1 LLPNSTSGAG
11 AARPGYGCPKSAPAA
26 GSAKLHKPANG
37 KTPIIAA
44 ANAMFRA
51 KPFDF
56 IRVILFERPA
66 AASGAN
72 VKGRLKRIS

>member
-1 LLPNSTSGAG
+1 MSTRGAG
-11 AARPGYGCPKSAPAA
+11 AARPGNGCPKSAPAA
-26 GSAKLHKPANG
+26 GSAKAHKPANG
-37 KTPIIAA
+37 RTPIIAA

-51 KPFDF
+51 KSFDF

-72 VKGRLKRIS
+72 VRGRLKRIS

>member
-1 LLPNSTSGAG
+1 L
-11 AARPGYGCPKSAPAA
+11 
-26 GSAKLHKPANG
+26 
-37 KTPIIAA
+37 
-44 ANAMFRA
+44 FRA
-51 KPFDF
+51 KSFDF